1 MMQYDGDLKLP
12 RRFLVTPPTI
22 DRTLGE
28 YLARSGK
35 RQVAVSETQKFGHV
49 TYFFNGNRSGAFDDA
64 LESYV
69 EVPSDNIDF
78 SEAPAMK
85 AHEIV
90 DATLSE
96 IDRFEPDFVR
106 VNIANGDMVGH
117 TGVLS
122 AAVEAMR
129 VTDRAVERL
138 VQGVTERGGICVIL
152 ADHGNCEEM
161 AERDKK
167 TGELKPGSSPEGFK
181 PATSHTLNPVPCM
194 IVGAGAGERYV
205 WALDVPN
212 PGLANVTATC
222 LTLLG
227 LSAPE
232 GYLPSLVSGK
242 A

>member
-1 MMQYDGDLKLP
+1 
-12 RRFLVTPPTI
+12 
-22 DRTLGE
+22 
-28 YLARSGK
+28 
-35 RQVAVSETQKFGHV
+35 
-49 TYFFNGNRSGAFDDA
+49 
-64 LESYV
+64 
-69 EVPSDNIDF
+69 
-78 SEAPAMK
+78 MK

-167 TGELKPGSSPEGFK
+167 TGELKPGGSPEGFK

-194 IVGAGAGERYV
+194 IVGAGAGELYV
-205 WALDVPN
+205 FDRQVSD

-222 LTLLG
+222 LALLG
-227 LSAPE
+227 FRAPE
-232 GYLPSLVSGK
+232 GYLPSLVVAK
-242 A
+242 P